1 VDPPEL
7 PEDPVL
13 DDVDPLDVPLE
24 VVEVE
29 VVEVVVFPDV
39 CELNGKKEQMR
50 LLAHL
55 TLGVLK
61 LLLPVLPTVL
71 VSSTAHRFN
80 F

>member
-1 VDPPEL
+1 MDPPEL

-39 CELNGKKEQMR
+39 
-50 LLAHL
+50 
-55 TLGVLK
+55 V
-61 LLLPVLPTVL
+61 
-71 VSSTAHRFN
+71 
-80 F
+80 